1 MTWDNSK
8 YVKLK
13 IGVQP
18 KVGSKYLI
26 ALRST
31 ADYYGW
37 SKEFEPWSPKVVEV
51 RGNYTFV
58 KDPGRRGEMF
68 CEAGRRHRICRSPK
82 TAGMPAGFTNQ
93 FKVSANC
100 GLSDLA
106 ELAHFTTVDWHWL
119 DSPFGER
126 ISRERWESLYQA
138 DTSRAKGGLVS
149 V

>member
-8 YVKLK
+8 YVKLA
-13 IGVQP
+13 IGLQP

-37 SKEFEPWSPKVVEV
+37 TEEFEPWRPKPAGMSGGIALV
-51 RGNYTFV
+51 R
-58 KDPGRRGEMF
+58 DPGRRGEMF
-68 CEAGRRHRICRSPK
+68 CEAGRRHRICRSKSTGGYPK
-82 TAGMPAGFTNQ
+82 GMTNQ

-100 GLSDLA
+100 GLADLA
-106 ELAHFTTVDWHWL
+106 ELAHFTLVDWEWMS
-119 DSPFGER
+119 SPFGER
-126 ISRERWESLYQA
+126 ISRARWEEMFQA
-138 DTSRAKGGLVS
+138 ETSRAKGGLVS

>member
-13 IGVQP
+13 IGDQP
-18 KVGSKYLI
+18 NKGSKYLI
-26 ALRST
+26 ALRTT

-37 SKEFEPWSPKVVEV
+37 TQEFEPWSPKVVETI
-51 RGNYTFV
+51 GNRVFV
-58 KDPGRRGEMF
+58 SDPGRRGEMF

-82 TAGMPAGFTNQ
+82 TAGMPKGMTNQ

-100 GLSDLA
+100 GLADLA
-106 ELAHFTTVDWHWL
+106 ELAHFTLVDWHWMS
-119 DSPFGER
+119 SPHGER
-126 ISRERWESLYQA
+126 ISRERWEEMYQA
-138 DTSRAKGGLVS
+138 TTSQRRGGLVS